1 MFLLLV
7 VFVCIGSFRVGRCG
21 SAEVSVVCL
30 RAFSYDVVAFCLSAY
45 EVLVCHFASRLL
57 DAFCS
62 SVFVVV
68 EGAALS

>member
-7 VFVCIGSFRVGRCG
+7 VFICIGSFLVGRCG
-21 SAEVSVVCL
+21 YAEGSVVSL
-30 RAFSYDVVAFCLSAY
+30 RAFSYGVVVVCLSAY